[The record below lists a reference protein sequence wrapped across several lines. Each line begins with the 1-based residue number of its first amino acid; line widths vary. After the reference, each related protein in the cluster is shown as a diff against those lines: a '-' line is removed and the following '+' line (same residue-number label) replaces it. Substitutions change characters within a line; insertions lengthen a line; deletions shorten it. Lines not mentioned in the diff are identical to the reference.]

1 MADGNAALVTRGSD
15 LVARLSKDLMRQS
28 GFSSLTLSIYDT
40 AWLAMIINKSGEGS
54 GWLFPESFAY
64 LLENQ
69 GSDGGWDP
77 LQQSTRSLGYPNSLW
92 LTDCIIHSLAALLAL
107 CRHARGPD
115 PPADVSSRML
125 GFELLM
131 PVHLLLLQEEGIGFE
146 FSSKAELFRKFQEA
160 SAVDLDWLYDKAP
173 CQVPLFSLEAYIG
186 KLDFSRLSHLPTST
200 GVAAS
205 PASTA
210 AFLIHSPRWSTQCE
224 AYLRHVVIR
233 GPGKGNGSV
242 PGVFPLEVFE
252 PTWVLATLLENR
264 FTKEHLGAV
273 QVDLL
278 LQFLYRNW
286 EDDGVIGATKAFFPD
301 ADDTSRILTLLNLNG
316 YNLSPVGLVA
326 RFEVEDCFATFD
338 TKMPKRVKSISVN
351 GNVLCSL
358 LQCPTPSAF
367 VPQIEKV
374 ARFLCNQWR
383 THPTDIQDHW
393 NISFY
398 YTLMRMAQPL
408 SLLMSAHNQNRLS
421 LSLDLVQSL
430 APDCLRGIRA
440 WILANQHADGTW
452 GRLPCSEE
460 TAYAVVAL
468 AHIKSSHVVPANKV
482 SVDPAIHRAMRVL
495 WQACVSKCP
504 SPDRL
509 WTGKVLHGISSV
521 SEAYM
526 LAALRIGMNHV
537 SLADSSPP
545 YRESL

>member
-1 MADGNAALVTRGSD
+1 
-15 LVARLSKDLMRQS
+15 
-28 GFSSLTLSIYDT
+28 
-40 AWLAMIINKSGEGS
+40 MIINKSGDGS

-64 LLENQ
+64 LLESQ

-115 PPADVSSRML
+115 PPADVSPILGARSFLHQKLSIWTLEDITHL

-131 PVHLLLLQEEGIGFE
+131 PVHLLLLQEEGIKFE
-146 FSSKAELFRKFQEA
+146 FPSKVKLFRKFQEA
-160 SAVDLDWLYDKAP
+160 SAVDLDWLYDEAP

-186 KLDFSRLSHLPTST
+186 KLDFSRLSHLPTSS

-210 AFLIHSPRWSTQCE
+210 AFLIHFPRWSAQCE
-224 AYLRHVVIR
+224 AYLRRIVIR

-242 PGVFPLEVFE
+242 PRVFPLELFE
-252 PTWVLATLLENR
+252 PTWVLATLLEVG
-264 FTKEHLGAV
+264 FTKEHLGAA

-278 LQFLYRNW
+278 LQFLYRNLK
-286 EDDGVIGATKAFFPD
+286 DDGVIGATKAFFLD
-301 ADDTSRILTLLNLNG
+301 AEDTSRALMLLNLNG
-316 YNLSPVGLVA
+316 YNLSPVSLVT

-338 TKMPKRVKSISVN
+338 TKISKHVKSISVN
-351 GNVLCSL
+351 GNMLYSL
-358 LQCPTPSAF
+358 PQYPTPSTI

-374 ARFLCNQWR
+374 ARFLCKQWR
-383 THPTDIQDHW
+383 THSTEIQDHW

-398 YTLMRMAQPL
+398 YTLMRIAQPL
-408 SLLMSAHNQNRLS
+408 ALLMSAHSQNRLS
-421 LSLDLVQSL
+421 LSLDLFQGL
-430 APDCLRGIRA
+430 APDCLQGIRTL
-440 WILANQHADGTW
+440 ILAHQHADGTW
-452 GRLPCSEE
+452 GRLPCPEE

-468 AHIKSSHVVPANKV
+468 AHIKSSHVIPADEG
-482 SVDPAIHRAMRVL
+482 SLDPAMHRATRVL

-521 SEAYM
+521 REAYM

-537 SLADSSPP
+537 SLADSNPLTASL
-545 YRESL
+545 YRLWSW